1 MQPPKL
7 IYQAGSNGSVIISEG
22 DTLHL
27 DCNAYGIPSPQI
39 YWIYGKH
46 AQSKFKLVCPRQMLM
61 MSLITHATLSSKP

>member
-7 IYQAGSNGSVIISEG
+7 INQAGSNGSVIISEG

-39 YWIYGKH
+39 YWIYGEH
-46 AQSKFKLVCPRQMLM
+46 AQSKFNYNQVYVLVHTSIPSPL
-61 MSLITHATLSSKP
+61 TEPG